1 MARKPLFS
9 KFVEYSLR
17 ILTSRND
24 LKDICDCIEKSC
36 LHLKLVIVRQNEKE
50 TNK

>member
-24 LKDICDCIEKSC
+24 LKDIYDCIEKAC
-36 LHLKLVIVRQNEKE
+36 LHLKLAIIQCLYKC
-50 TNK
+50 